1 MLAKDVIKAAR
12 QILSDVSPARWTDE
26 RLLALLNDGL
36 MDISR
41 TTILFTETLFVQLIN
56 GQVEYDLSPWALK
69 ILRMEY
75 EDKALPVTSH
85 EELDSRVAAWQLNK
99 GPKAKAYILDKQKEA
114 HFKIYPVLEN
124 SNMSN
129 MDFGGFYGI
138 ITGISYSEL
147 EINVA
152 NTFGDL
158 GPVAEDGFVKVFYIR
173 KHPKVTELTDELYVS
188 NIVEEPLSHYIAGRA
203 LRDNQDTQN
212 RAFGAE
218 ELNLYKA
225 QLTEYAIE
233 KSRNFSQA
241 KFSSRYNPTGA

>member
-1 MLAKDVIKAAR
+1 MLARDVIKAAR

-26 RLLALLNDGL
+26 RLIALLNDGL

-41 TTILFTETLFVQLIN
+41 TTVIFTETLFVALIN

-75 EDKALPVTSH
+75 EDRELPVTSH
-85 EELDSRVAAWQLNK
+85 EELDVKTPLWQTVK
-99 GPKAKAYILDKQKEA
+99 GPKARAYILDKQKEA
-114 HFKIYPVLEN
+114 HFKIYPILEN
-124 SNMSN
+124 ANVSNV
-129 MDFGGFYGI
+129 DFGGSYGI
-138 ITGISYSEL
+138 ITAISYSEL

-152 NTFGDL
+152 GTFGDL

-173 KHPKVTELTDELYVS
+173 KHPKVTELTDELFVS

-212 RAFGAE
+212 RAVGNE
-218 ELNLYKA
+218 ELGLYKQ
-225 QLTEYAIE
+225 QLGEYAIE
-233 KSRNFSQA
+233 KARNFSQA
-241 KFSSRYNPTGA
+241 KFKSKYNPTGA